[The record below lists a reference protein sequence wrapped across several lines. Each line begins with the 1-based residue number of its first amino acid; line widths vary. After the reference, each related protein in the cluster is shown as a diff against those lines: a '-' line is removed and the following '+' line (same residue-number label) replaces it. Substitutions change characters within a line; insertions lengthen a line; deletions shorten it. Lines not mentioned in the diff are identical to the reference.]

1 MKCINVR
8 VLGGQCREEESQWIS
23 SVSTVITHAHK
34 NKQSTY
40 ETRVVNNVLSLM
52 ERKHWI
58 FGISRVLEESAGW
71 IGQRLRN
78 DEFLLWIVRIVFT
91 IDRSNLFALNRN
103 ENIGKNPISK
113 ANRWVAR
120 DTIEFY
126 IGSESTCML
135 DSKSS
140 SQTVVRIGLGDAV
153 ADRELC

>member
-1 MKCINVR
+1 
-8 VLGGQCREEESQWIS
+8 
-23 SVSTVITHAHK
+23 
-34 NKQSTY
+34 
-40 ETRVVNNVLSLM
+40 M